1 MNSFGIQR
9 AGHASSLEVWTVAIN
24 STQNFHELITKYH
37 ANPDGFIFFVGAGL
51 SQPLFPAWKALLIDF
66 VETANEDELPCDKS
80 ELMNYIESGDQYLE
94 VADACI
100 SGMGTT
106 RYRDFLEKH
115 FDKDIT
121 DENLPEGYKLLM
133 DLSPKTIITT
143 NYDRIPDVA
152 GRGLYRVGTNN
163 NASEMNRSLSQGKKI
178 VFKIHGDI
186 TDHKSII
193 LNTSDYQDVIFNN
206 MGTKTLLGSMLST
219 KTVVFIGFSLS
230 DPHIDIILGGLKSI
244 YNFPIAHYV
253 LLNEKS
259 GFKTLSFEKKYG
271 LKVISYTPSD
281 DTHPEVSELLR
292 ALSHKAN
299 TAPEQIEKTDLTIS
313 DNIELMGHVESL
325 LSKIIIHTA
334 FSIFIESKSLIISFS
349 TSGGTKSET
358 QKEVLSII
366 RSMNF
371 HCPTIDRLEII
382 ITAETQPLVNVDE
395 CQPSLLKA
403 TLSFNDAQNYAA
415 KKTSTSSIWKQID
428 FYLPSGLSNYIQEED
443 EMDFPLSLG
452 IIES

>member
-1 MNSFGIQR
+1 
-9 AGHASSLEVWTVAIN
+9 VAID
-24 STQNFHELITKYH
+24 STQNFHELMIKYH
-37 ANPDGFIFFVGAGL
+37 ENPDGFIFFVGAGL
-51 SQPLFPAWKALLIDF
+51 SQPLFPSWKALLIDF
-66 VETANEDELPCDKS
+66 IETVNQDELPCDKS
-80 ELMNYIESGDQYLE
+80 ELMNYIENGDQYLE

-106 RYRDFLEKH
+106 QYRDFLEKH
-115 FDKDIT
+115 FDKEIT
-121 DENLPEGYKLLM
+121 HENLPEGYKLLM

-152 GRGLYRVGTNN
+152 GHGLYRVGTNK
-163 NASEMNRSLSQGKKI
+163 NASEMSRALSQKKI

-206 MGTKTLLGSMLST
+206 TGTKTLLSSMLST

-244 YNFPIAHYV
+244 YDFPIAHYV

-259 GFKTLSFEKKYG
+259 RFKISSVEKKYG

-281 DTHPEVSELLR
+281 NSHPEVSELLR
-292 ALSHKAN
+292 ALNRKAD
-299 TAPEQIEKTDLTIS
+299 TASEQIEDADLTVS
-313 DNIELMGHVESL
+313 DNIELMEHAESL

-334 FSIFIESKSLIISFS
+334 FSIFIELKSLIISFQ
-349 TSGGTKSET
+349 TSGETKSET

-366 RSMNF
+366 RSMDF
-371 HCPTIDRLEII
+371 HCPIIDSLVII
-382 ITAETQPLVNVDE
+382 ITANTQPLTNVDE

-403 TLSFNDAQNYAA
+403 VICFDDARNYAA

-428 FYLPSGLSNYIQEED
+428 FYLPSGLSNYIQLED
-443 EMDFPLSLG
+443 KMDFPLSLG
-452 IIES
+452 IVES